1 MSRVLLGLLLAALW
15 AGPAHADSLADPRRW
30 TGVLAAFALA
40 GLGLAALGIFGLI
53 SYVVRQRR
61 REIGVRL
68 ALGAAPAAVTRLVV
82 GRGVGHAVAGS
93 AAGLI
98 ITLALVRRL
107 DPLLFGVNP
116 ADLRTL
122 ALVSG
127 LLLAVAVV
135 ACWIPGRRAAR
146 IRPVEVMNSE

>member
-1 MSRVLLGLLLAALW
+1 
-15 AGPAHADSLADPRRW
+15 
-30 TGVLAAFALA
+30 
-40 GLGLAALGIFGLI
+40 
-53 SYVVRQRR
+53 
-61 REIGVRL
+61 
-68 ALGAAPAAVTRLVV
+68 
-82 GRGVGHAVAGS
+82 VAGS

-107 DPLLFGVNP
+107 DPLLFGVDP

-122 ALVSG
+122 GLVSG